1 MTMKLDM
8 TLILGL
14 AGLLAISAGLQ
25 VRSLSE
31 PQQESN
37 FVTGTFMAQKISCTP
52 IGGRAIASEKLEAP
66 VGSLVLVLL

>member
-1 MTMKLDM
+1 MKLDM

-25 VRSLSE
+25 VRSESVPE
-31 PQQESN
+31 QASN
-37 FVTGTFMAQKISCTP
+37 FVTGTFMAQKINCTP
-52 IGGRAIASEKLEAP
+52 ADDRAIASEKLEAP